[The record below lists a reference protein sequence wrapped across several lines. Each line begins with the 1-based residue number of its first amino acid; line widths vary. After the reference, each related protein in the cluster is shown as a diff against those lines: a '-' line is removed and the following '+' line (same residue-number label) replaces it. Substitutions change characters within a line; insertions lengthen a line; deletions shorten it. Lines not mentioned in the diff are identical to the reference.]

1 MVEPLREHMGR
12 TVRLYTISATE
23 SYLGVVERVT
33 DQFVLL
39 RETFS
44 KEPMYIALHTIEAF
58 KEVVAH

>member
-1 MVEPLREHMGR
+1 MVEPLRQHIGK

-23 SYLGVVERVT
+23 SYLGVVEGVT